1 MRFLHTS
8 DWHLGRQF
16 HNVSLLEDQRYVL
29 EQLITVVRE
38 QQVDVVVIAGDI
50 YDRSVPPADAVS
62 LLNTTLRTLCIDMN
76 VPVMMISGNH
86 DGAERLGFGA
96 DLLQASGLYILS
108 HLDNFKKPLDLTVGQ
123 EQLRFYGIPYCS
135 PEEVRH
141 RFDTDVQTF
150 DEAHSWLV
158 TQITDTLDT
167 SKRNIL
173 LSHCF
178 VSGSEASESER
189 PLSIGGADSVAW
201 EPMRVFDYV
210 ALGHLHAP
218 QYRGEQHIRYSG
230 SLLKYSFSEVTQQK
244 GVTLVDIDDGLA
256 PMPPVIEKIHLQPRR
271 DMRIIEGA
279 FADILE
285 QAKTDENSEDYL
297 LIRLTDTKAI
307 LDAVGKLRYFYP
319 NLLHL
324 EKPGMAGTNQSAELA
339 REQLK
344 RSELDMF
351 ADFFNQSHDQ
361 PMTDEQTQAIT
372 EIIKAIHRSEARQ

>member
-1 MRFLHTS
+1 MRLLHTS

-62 LLNTTLRTLCIDMN
+62 LLNAILRTLCIDMN
-76 VPVMMISGNH
+76 VPVVMISGNH

-135 PEEVRH
+135 PEEVRY

-279 FADILE
+279 FAHILE

-297 LIRLTDTKAI
+297 LIRLTDTTAI

-324 EKPGMAGTNQSAELA
+324 EKPGMAGANQSAELA

-351 ADFFNQSHDQ
+351 ADFFNQSHNQ